1 MYYVYSA
8 HSVRL
13 GFEMTTEVRMTRKYM
28 KNILTIT
35 KEIAKGKTL
44 IRALMNLELRKFS
57 LAGKVIDVG
66 GGQNPSYLRFFKKAD
81 HLQFE
86 SVDLAGDKKI
96 DLESNALPYQDA
108 SADYV
113 LLFNILEH
121 IYNHQALVKETIRVL
136 KSDGTVIGFVPFFVG
151 YHPDPHDYFRYT
163 NESLQKIF
171 KGAGFGSVS
180 VQPVGGGP
188 VLAAFNILMNY
199 FPRFLTLF
207 AFPWYVLLDWIMLK
221 IRPSLADRF
230 MLGYLFVV
238 KK

>member
-1 MYYVYSA
+1 
-8 HSVRL
+8 
-13 GFEMTTEVRMTRKYM
+13 M